1 MLVANILI
9 TYSYFPGN
17 LIDSIKTSRQAK
29 TWDVF
34 FHGPNAAFGKRLGG
48 LVEKIGGT
56 FHPYGVNR
64 GVARSWNEGIHA
76 AMQKKADLILLL
88 NDDLFFY
95 PGGFDAFVDFSAQ
108 AIAEDPTVGIVCVN
122 GRETGG
128 AANGTVRSQDFA
140 CCALTPAVIESVG
153 YFDENFR
160 IAYCEDV
167 DYFRR
172 LVLAGFRRALDERVL
187 VEHMRSQT
195 VRSNPAIAMEYESLF
210 GLNRAYFARKWGGD
224 LGDAVFARPFDRPAF
239 DQHIAYEKRDA
250 PYGPPF
256 DRED

>member
-17 LIDSIKTSRQAK
+17 LIDSIKTSRHPKA
-29 TWDVF
+29 WEVF
-34 FHGPNAAFGKRLGG
+34 FHGPNPAFGKRLGG
-48 LVEKIGGT
+48 VVEKIGGK

-64 GVARSWNEGIHA
+64 GVARSWNEGIRA
-76 AMQKKADLILLL
+76 AMERRADLILLL

-95 PGGFDAFVDFSAQ
+95 PGGFDAFVDFCAQ
-108 AIAEDPTVGIVCVN
+108 AVAEDPTIGLVCVN

-128 AANGTVRSQDFA
+128 AASGTVRSQDFA
-140 CCALTPAVIESVG
+140 CCALTPAAIEAVG

-167 DYFRR
+167 DYYRR
-172 LVLAGFRRALDERVL
+172 LMLAGLKRVLDERVL

-210 GLNRAYFARKWGGD
+210 GRNRAYYTRKWGGD
-224 LGDAVFARPFDRPAF
+224 LGHEVFARPFDQPDF
-239 DQHIAYEKRDA
+239 DQRIAYESRAA
-250 PYGPPF
+250 PYASPF